1 MTPSKCYNIMT
12 EEKGANMVKI
22 GSYHGVPIYKTVG
35 AQAIPG
41 YTVNGEF
48 CTSLRF
54 AMYLIEIEEAR

>member
-1 MTPSKCYNIMT
+1 MTK
-12 EEKGANMVKI
+12 EKGANMVKI